1 MEEVAGVDAIGGGEV
16 EAVDGDGDMER
27 WSR

>member
-1 MEEVAGVDAIGGGEV
+1 MEEVAGVDGVGSGEV
-16 EAVDGDGDMER
+16 EAVDSNGDMER